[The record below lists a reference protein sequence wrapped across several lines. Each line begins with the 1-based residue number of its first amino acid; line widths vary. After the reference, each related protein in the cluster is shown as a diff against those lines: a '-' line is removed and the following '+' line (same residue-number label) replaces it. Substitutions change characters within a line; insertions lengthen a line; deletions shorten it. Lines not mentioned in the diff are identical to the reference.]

1 MMSEVKVVLEAE
13 EQAGDPGPQTTTK
26 EFKVQADDL
35 LKAVKDLL
43 HEGTVRRVTI
53 LRNDRV
59 LVDIPV
65 VAGLAVGV
73 ALATQLPLLSAIAA
87 VGALAGGCT
96 VRIEREEPPDE
107 E

>member
-1 MMSEVKVVLEAE
+1 MSESQAVQQAE
-13 EQAGDPGPQTTTK
+13 EEAGDQGPQKTT
-26 EFKVQADDL
+26 EELKVQANEL
-35 LKAVKDLL
+35 IKTVKELL

-65 VAGLAVGV
+65 VAGLAVGI

-87 VGALAGGCT
+87 VAALAGGCT
-96 VRIEREEPPDE
+96 VRIEREEPPE
-107 E
+107 EE